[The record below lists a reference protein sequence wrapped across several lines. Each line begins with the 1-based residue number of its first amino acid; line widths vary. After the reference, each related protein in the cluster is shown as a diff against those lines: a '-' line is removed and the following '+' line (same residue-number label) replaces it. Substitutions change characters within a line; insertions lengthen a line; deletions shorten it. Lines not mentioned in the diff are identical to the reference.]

1 MAGVL
6 AGGGACDPV
15 IEAAADLQQRVAGLV
30 DAPWPIGWLVA
41 GLLLLAA
48 VLAVLAVRKRSR
60 RASRSTSPL
69 DRAST

>member
-1 MAGVL
+1 MHVL
-6 AGGGACDPV
+6 AGGGARDPV

-30 DAPWPIGWLVA
+30 DAPGPIGWLVA
-41 GLLLLAA
+41 GLLLLA
-48 VLAVLAVRKRSR
+48 AVLAVRKRSR

>member
-1 MAGVL
+1 ML
-6 AGGGACDPV
+6 AGGGARDPV

-30 DAPWPIGWLVA
+30 DAPGPIGWLVA
-41 GLLLLAA
+41 GLLLLA
-48 VLAVLAVRKRSR
+48 AVLAVRKRSR

>member
-30 DAPWPIGWLVA
+30 DAPWPIGWQVA
-41 GLLLLAA
+41 GLLLLA
-48 VLAVLAVRKRSR
+48 AVLAVRKRSR